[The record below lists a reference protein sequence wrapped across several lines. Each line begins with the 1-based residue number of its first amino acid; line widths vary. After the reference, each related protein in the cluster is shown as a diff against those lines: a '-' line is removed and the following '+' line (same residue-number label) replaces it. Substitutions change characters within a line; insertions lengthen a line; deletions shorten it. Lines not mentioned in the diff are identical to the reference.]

1 VTPATT
7 EADLAGSTAP
17 VASLAS
23 STRTTVSSTP
33 TPEPASFGA
42 DPTPVPVA
50 VPASKRLRWWQG
62 AAAAAVLLAAAF
74 GLRAWTAR
82 APSRP
87 AAVPAAPTPA
97 TLVIDALPW
106 GEVERIVDDEGRS
119 VGLGADRY
127 TPFVASLPPGD
138 YAVSVRNPEQAR
150 AETFEVRLRAAQVE
164 KRVVAFERIDADE
177 YLSKAGY

>member
-1 VTPATT
+1 VPPA
-7 EADLAGSTAP
+7 
-17 VASLAS
+17 V
-23 STRTTVSSTP
+23 
-33 TPEPASFGA
+33 
-42 DPTPVPVA
+42 
-50 VPASKRLRWWQG
+50 LRPRGFRGWHG
-62 AAAAAVLLAAAF
+62 VAAAAVVLALAA
-74 GLRAWTAR
+74 GYRAPTAR
-82 APSRP
+82 PAKP
-87 AAVPAAPTPA
+87 AAAAPALATPA

-150 AETFEVRLRAAQVE
+150 AETFEVRLKAAQVE

-177 YLSKAGY
+177 YLAKAGY